1 MKNVEIEEKDQL
13 NTIKVTTAQLP
24 TIKPKKFKKKSKKP
38 KEKKCKG
45 LKELLEQINQE
56 KIEKNKTAKE
66 KDKNENLIKDIIEE
80 SKKIL
85 SQNENEDKN
94 IIKDYL
100 NNFNNSISGTTVAT
114 LSIDDLN
121 DFQKFNFEKN
131 SDIYNKYEYNGLKP
145 NYLIKNIDIYEDEK
159 FEGEQN
165 NIKRKISSPIY
176 DYYEGFDK
184 ILCETHKG
192 SVDMTNSM
200 NFIKKEDF
208 ISSGSFANN
217 NLNYNYND
225 LNYFIN
231 PEENNHENNNE
242 NNNYNNNIIIEN
254 NKDINNDNNTNRNR
268 NSTNDKDDEIVGKNN
283 INDINEIDKNNELG
297 PIILDDNNSNN
308 INMPMFIPNSEY
320 NNYDIYYS
328 KIMDYY
334 NTIMPEIC
342 HNSKFNLLNNTSY
355 NKNKHYN
362 KKNKNDKPK
371 FKKNKRDKSHPVRDG
386 DWLCKFCFNMNFS
399 FRAFC
404 NRCKAPK
411 Q

>member
-1 MKNVEIEEKDQL
+1 MKNIEIEGKDQL

-66 KDKNENLIKDIIEE
+66 KGKNENLIKDIIEE

-131 SDIYNKYEYNGLKP
+131 SDIYNKYEYFGLKP

-176 DYYEGFDK
+176 DYYEG
-184 ILCETHKG
+184 
-192 SVDMTNSM
+192 
-200 NFIKKEDF
+200 
-208 ISSGSFANN
+208 
-217 NLNYNYND
+217 
-225 LNYFIN
+225 
-231 PEENNHENNNE
+231 
-242 NNNYNNNIIIEN
+242 
-254 NKDINNDNNTNRNR
+254 
-268 NSTNDKDDEIVGKNN
+268 
-283 INDINEIDKNNELG
+283 
-297 PIILDDNNSNN
+297 
-308 INMPMFIPNSEY
+308 
-320 NNYDIYYS
+320 
-328 KIMDYY
+328 
-334 NTIMPEIC
+334 
-342 HNSKFNLLNNTSY
+342 LL
-355 NKNKHYN
+355 
-362 KKNKNDKPK
+362 
-371 FKKNKRDKSHPVRDG
+371 
-386 DWLCKFCFNMNFS
+386 
-399 FRAFC
+399 
-404 NRCKAPK
+404 
-411 Q
+411 